1 MATAFPTPMPW
12 VNHWPNLALTP
23 ISGFLPLE
31 PLEVEPVPVSAPLM
45 SCLDTLLAG
54 LAVPI
59 VLPANLPGLGGK
71 LAGVLSLRDLTRA
84 LRGDSH
90 KLHAAARTFDP
101 RTLKVGP
108 DVNALGSLLLHAPT
122 AGTSVREVMQ
132 LFLANKRGL
141 FIVDA
146 EGRPQSR
153 ISLASLISKLLE
165 WYSQHYPSAKTS
177 SSDFLSGR
185 RICDVTRF
193 PHSDQQ
199 VSSPPETLLLTLVQ
213 KWFCKRQRARLIVRD
228 GTEEIAGVLTPAIVL
243 RELFELQVKYLTTGQ
258 GIGPSNLP
266 PLTSAT
272 VADIETSW
280 APVDSVLFLEV
291 GQTFGYVPSP
301 ASAPEATVLHL
312 LLEHGFA
319 FVREDDRVVGTLE
332 ITRLYHDLIAP
343 AIMLS

>member
-1 MATAFPTPMPW
+1 MTTALSTANPW
-12 VNHWPNLALTP
+12 VCYWPKLARKPIGEFLALEA
-23 ISGFLPLE
+23 LA
-31 PLEVEPVPVSAPLM
+31 VQPVSVNEPFM
-45 SCLDTLLAG
+45 SCFQPLLDG

-59 VLPANLPGLGGK
+59 VLPATLTGRERELV
-71 LAGVLSLRDLTRA
+71 GVISLRDVSCA
-84 LRGDSH
+84 LRGSR
-90 KLHAAARTFDP
+90 KLHSAAQTFDP
-101 RTLKVGP
+101 RQLKVGP
-108 DVNALGSLLLHAPT
+108 GETALGSLLLHAPT
-122 AGTSVREVMQ
+122 EGTSVREVMQ

-301 ASAPEATVLHL
+301 ASAPATTVLHL

-319 FVREDDRVVGTLE
+319 FVREDGRVVGTLD